1 MLSGALPIVLRIVS
15 YLRPSFPPLHEELIP
30 LLCGLGLSWLLM
42 EPLTDISGVLPACGG
57 FLPEFHMLQ
66 SLLLTSSSTTIPSTQ
81 PDPGPPCCGH
91 WCSNSPQVSRC
102 CDKSDHILF
111 VTPRTQSLC
120 GLCFNLLYLFAFCFV
135 FFLFVSEKETEL
147 KNKAQAGLELVTL
160 PQPTGTLS
168 LQVCVTIPE
177 GYFCSV
183 G

>member
-1 MLSGALPIVLRIVS
+1 MVHGHSELHVSPDSSLSRTSLSLTSTSLWLFWGLSGCLLILPETYWSLPSPLGLSLLLQESTALLSGALPIVLRIVS

-111 VTPRTQSLC
+111 VWNCYIR
-120 GLCFNLLYLFAFCFV
+120 YA
-135 FFLFVSEKETEL
+135 
-147 KNKAQAGLELVTL
+147 
-160 PQPTGTLS
+160 
-168 LQVCVTIPE
+168 
-177 GYFCSV
+177 
-183 G
+183 